1 MKESKPHQFYSFLK
15 RWFINTIFISPVT
28 FLQFY
33 WSMGT
38 FSNRVSSGCIDC
50 SFFEDAVYISLI
62 AGGFLSIVFS
72 LLFFVKKIVFKASV
86 EFLFLI
92 FVWLFW
98 NYTLFVDRESSWS
111 TYDFN
116 SEIQYTVS
124 LSLLPVTVLGCLC
137 ILILH
142 FQEIKA
148 RFAANK
154 NKHH

>member
-1 MKESKPHQFYSFLK
+1 MKEFKLNQFYSFLK
-15 RWFINTIFISPVT
+15 RWFISTTFISVVT

-38 FSNRVSSGCIDC
+38 LSERVSSGCIDC

-62 AGGFLSIVFS
+62 AGGFLSIIFS
-72 LLFFVKKIVFKASV
+72 LLFFVKKIFFKASV

-116 SEIQYTVS
+116 SEIQYTIS
-124 LSLLPVTVLGCLC
+124 LSFLPVTVLGCLC
-137 ILILH
+137 VVILH
-142 FQEIKA
+142 YQEIKA
-148 RFAANK
+148 RFVS
-154 NKHH
+154 